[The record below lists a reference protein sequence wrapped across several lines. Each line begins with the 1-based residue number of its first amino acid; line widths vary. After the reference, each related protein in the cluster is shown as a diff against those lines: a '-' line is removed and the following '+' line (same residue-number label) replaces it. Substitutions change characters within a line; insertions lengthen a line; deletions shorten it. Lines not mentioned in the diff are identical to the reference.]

1 MGRSQHP
8 FRESVVEHRPSR
20 HAGLDVS
27 VFAPKHGPTFRA
39 YVHTPSWDR
48 VLAVSAADAAD
59 TAMGRAEALL
69 TQAVG
74 QGVDV
79 KLPTAVRALGLQSSQ
94 AAAAI

>member
-1 MGRSQHP
+1 MPGSPHP
-8 FRESVVEHRPSR
+8 LRDSLVKQRPSL
-20 HAGLDVS
+20 HAGLEVS
-27 VFAPKHGPTFRA
+27 VFSPKHGPTFRA

-59 TAMGRAEALL
+59 TAMARAEALL

-79 KLPTAVRALGLQSSQ
+79 KLPTAVRPLRLQSSQ
-94 AAAAI
+94 VSAA